1 MEKNLAHQIKGIHG
15 ELNKVEHDEKRLEAE
30 EHMLKAK
37 EHSIEQRLDGKE
49 SWGEENAK
57 NFFLNTHSVPLV
69 KHELNDKDTSK

>member
-1 MEKNLAHQIKGIHG
+1 
-15 ELNKVEHDEKRLEAE
+15 
-30 EHMLKAK
+30 MLKAK